1 MGFKELREDV
11 DNLTLAVSFK
21 IITSGD
27 KTYIQLYDENEN
39 EVDGSCAFWDSDFD
53 CRFSGLTT
61 LEGVPIKV
69 HGSFD
74 CSYNKLTSLSHSPK
88 YVEGSFICEC
98 GFLTTLEGCPEVVYG
113 IFDCSDN
120 ELKNLIG
127 APKKV
132 SSIDDALNGTFH
144 CYGNPLESIEGI
156 PLVIE
161 GNCVIEKKPMSLDEL
176 RGVDIGGYVIING
189 EKQDVPK
196 IPTSESIAYF
206 LERGRDGIFTFGD
219 ISFVVLQGTLFV
231 YNAEKILST
240 FRLSRWPDR
249 SVLIKLLV
257 EEYCSATH

>member
-1 MGFKELREDV
+1 MSFKELREDI
-11 DNLTLAVSFK
+11 DSLTLAVSFK
-21 IITSGD
+21 VITSGD
-27 KTYIQLYDENEN
+27 KTRIQLYDENEN
-39 EVDGSCAFWDSDFD
+39 EVEGSRAFWDSDFD

-120 ELKNLIG
+120 ELKNLVG
-127 APKKV
+127 APKKIL
-132 SSIDDALNGTFH
+132 SIDDALNGTFH
-144 CYGNPLESIEGI
+144 CCGNPLESIEGI
-156 PLVIE
+156 PMVIE
-161 GNCVIEKKPMSLDEL
+161 GNCIIHKTPMTSDEL
-176 RGVDIGGYVIING
+176 RGVDIGGYVVINN

-206 LERGRDGIFTFGD
+206 LEKGRDGVFTFRD
-219 ISFVVLQGTLFV
+219 VSFVVLQGILYV
-231 YNAEKILST
+231 YDAEKILRT
-240 FRLSRWPDR
+240 FRLSRWTDR
-249 SVLIKLLV
+249 SALIKLLV